1 MEDLRDN
8 NYGFELP
15 EAVWEHIEECEEDEE
30 RLETLDM
37 ILDLCNH
44 TDLKMLSDY
53 SAIEDILN
61 DYINLQN
68 DTGAL

>member
-15 EAVWEHIEECEEDEE
+15 EAVIEHIEECEEDNDEE

-37 ILDLCNH
+37 ICK
-44 TDLKMLSDY
+44 TIPASF
-53 SAIEDILN
+53 
-61 DYINLQN
+61 
-68 DTGAL
+68 